1 MPPHNVSELAALV
14 QVLARRIGA
23 TDIASAAAALTD
35 SPPPSRS
42 ERWTQEM
49 RAKAREKEL
58 LRRKLSREKH
68 IPDAIESLKGFSFN
82 ADNDLT
88 P

>member
-23 TDIASAAAALTD
+23 TDIATAVAPLID
-35 SPPPSRS
+35 PPPPSRS

-49 RAKAREKEL
+49 RAKAREKKL
-58 LRRKLSREKH
+58 LYHKQSREKRAC
-68 IPDAIESLKGFSFN
+68 DAIESLKGFSFD

-88 P
+88 L

>member
-23 TDIASAAAALTD
+23 TDIASAAAALTN
-35 SPPPSRS
+35 PPLPSRS

-58 LRRKLSREKH
+58 LRRKNLCEKH
-68 IPDAIESLKGFSFN
+68 IPDAIEPLKGFSFD

>member
-1 MPPHNVSELAALV
+1 MSRHNVSELAALV
-14 QVLARRIGA
+14 QVLARRVGA
-23 TDIASAAAALTD
+23 TDIASAVAPLID
-35 SPPPSRS
+35 PPPPSRS

-58 LRRKLSREKH
+58 LRCKNLREKH
-68 IPDAIESLKGFSFN
+68 VPDAIESLKGFSFDD
-82 ADNDLT
+82 DNDLT

>member
-23 TDIASAAAALTD
+23 TDIASAVAPLID
-35 SPPPSRS
+35 LPPPSRS

-58 LRRKLSREKH
+58 LRCKNLREKH
-68 IPDAIESLKGFSFN
+68 LPEAIESLKGFSFDD
-82 ADNDLT
+82 DNDLT

>member
-1 MPPHNVSELAALV
+1 
-14 QVLARRIGA
+14 
-23 TDIASAAAALTD
+23 
-35 SPPPSRS
+35 
-42 ERWTQEM
+42 M